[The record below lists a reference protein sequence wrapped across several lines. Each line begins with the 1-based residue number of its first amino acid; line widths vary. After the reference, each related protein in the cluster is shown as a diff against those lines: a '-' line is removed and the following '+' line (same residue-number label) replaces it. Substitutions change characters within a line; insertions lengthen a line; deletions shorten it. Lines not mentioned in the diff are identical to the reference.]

1 MRCRLVQLFYVCL
14 FALAACS
21 PRNFSGGQVAR
32 AFSHDGNIDSASFRS
47 LVDRMVHEEL
57 QKRLD
62 IREWMDQTIVKETL
76 SAPDSAGVQHVIE
89 RTTTTQ
95 SGRKETSATVS
106 QAKDE
111 KTLEQSDSTVLHS
124 SDSTMMK
131 EEEQTFE
138 REVKGWLPWYVYAAA
153 LCVAVLLGAILAW
166 KFKGKII

>member
-1 MRCRLVQLFYVCL
+1 MRSRLVQLFYVCL

-32 AFSHDGNIDSASFRS
+32 AFERHTSIDSASFRS

-57 QKRLD
+57 QKHLD
-62 IREWMDQTIVKETL
+62 IREWMDQTIVKEIL

-95 SGRKETSATVS
+95 SNRKETAASVS
-106 QAKDE
+106 QSKEE
-111 KTLEQSDSTVLHS
+111 KILEQADSTVVHS
-124 SDSTMMK
+124 SDSTLMK
-131 EEEQTFE
+131 EEEKTFE
-138 REVKGWLPWYVYAAA
+138 KEVKGWMPWYVYAAA